1 MAKTKQVGRE
11 HNLFLERVLDLE
23 EYMEK
28 EKTIEEILSLI
39 PNGSDIIIP
48 LGNGEPDAIL
58 SELDENLD
66 LFTNLKFHQILE
78 LKDRKYMH
86 KGNANIEYHSYFMNG
101 FARSAYRDRKIELV
115 PNHFHQ
121 VPKIIEN
128 RVKKPI
134 MVCQTSPIDEN
145 GYFSLGTGA
154 DYASYFIGKIP
165 FIIQVNE
172 YMPRTYGTN
181 KIHISQILGYVK
193 HDMPLFELPSVQVN
207 EIDITI
213 AQYIAEHIDNG
224 STMQV
229 GIGGIPNAVIS
240 LLKNHKDLGIHT
252 EMLTDGIAELY
263 QNGVITGAQ
272 KKTHSEKIV
281 ATFVLGSKK
290 LYDFVDRNPVI
301 EMLPVEYVNNPITI
315 AKEDNIVAINAT
327 TEVDFY
333 GQCASETIAG
343 KYYSSSGG
351 QADFGTGVQLSENGK
366 GFICLY
372 STAKNDEI
380 SRIRPTLA
388 PASVVTTSK
397 NDVDYVVTE
406 YGIAQLRNKSISER
420 TKSLIS
426 IAHPKFRDEL
436 LFDAKKMGFIIY

>member
-1 MAKTKQVGRE
+1 M
-11 HNLFLERVLDLE
+11 L
-23 EYMEK
+23 K
-28 EKTIEEILSLI
+28 EKTTDEILSLI
-39 PNGSDIIIP
+39 PDGSDIIIP

-58 SELDENLD
+58 SKLDESLESYNSLRI
-66 LFTNLKFHQILE
+66 HQILE

-86 KGNANIEYHSYFMNG
+86 KVYSNIEYHSYFMNG
-101 FARSAYRDRKIELV
+101 YARSAYRDRTIELV

-121 VPKIIEN
+121 VPKIIDK

-134 MVCQTSPIDEN
+134 MVCQSSPMDEN
-145 GYFSLGTGA
+145 GYFSLGTTA
-154 DYASYFIGKIP
+154 DYASYFIGKVPI
-165 FIIQVNE
+165 IIQVNE

-181 KIHISQILGYVK
+181 KIHISEILGYIK
-193 HDMPLFELPSVQVN
+193 HDQPLFELPSVEVK
-207 EIDITI
+207 EIDMTI
-213 AQYIAEHIDNG
+213 AGYIAEHISNG

-263 QNGVITGAQ
+263 ENGVITGKK
-272 KKTHSEKIV
+272 KKTHPEKIV

-290 LYDFVDRNPVI
+290 LYDFVDQNPVL
-301 EMLPVEYVNNPITI
+301 EMLPVEYVNNPINI

-397 NDVDYVVTE
+397 NDVDYIVTE
-406 YGIAQLRNKSISER
+406 YGIAQLKNKSISER

-436 LFDAKKMGFIIY
+436 LFEAKKMGFMI